1 MKKLF
6 VTLAMASL
14 AVGAFAQGTVG
25 SLTYQN
31 TAGVGKEKYVYGVN
45 PSDPGAIV
53 SGNDAALYTG
63 RELLSGTGYWAELWY
78 GATGAAEADLKAVAG
93 SLVNF
98 RTGTTAGL
106 IQGKSKLDIP
116 GTLGGDKVTLQLRV
130 WGANATSWADVLTK
144 PDVGRGKS
152 NLILNWELGGVD
164 KDNGPHIGSGNI
176 ATGLEKFG
184 LYTVVPEPSVVAL
197 GALGIGALLLR
208 RRK

>member
-31 TAGVGKEKYVYGVN
+31 TAGVGKEKYIYGIN
-45 PSDPGAIV
+45 PSDPTKEIH
-53 SGNDAALYTG
+53 GNDAALYTG
-63 RELLSGTGYWAELWY
+63 RELLAGTAYWAELWY
-78 GATGAAEADLKAVAG
+78 GAAGAAEGDLKAVEG

-106 IQGKSKLDIP
+106 IQGKSKLDIA

-130 WGANATSWADVLTK
+130 WGAQATSWADVLTK
-144 PDVGRGKS
+144 PDVARGKS
-152 NLILNWELGGVD
+152 SLILNWELGGVD
-164 KDNGPHIGSGNI
+164 KDNSPHIGSGNI

-184 LYTVVPEPSVVAL
+184 LAGS
-197 GALGIGALLLR
+197 
-208 RRK
+208 